1 MRNITHANNQ
11 FFRNASVLNGE
22 EEFKIW
28 LDFIPQNGSAVRT
41 LVGYTE
47 GASNGKDRLFDAS
60 TKVDGTSKMYSLID
74 TKPYIIQGKALPFD
88 ENDRVPMGY
97 NTSAAGRFTLAIA
110 DIVGLGDKKVYIE
123 DKLLNIIHDLTI
135 SPYVF
140 DSNAGIFDTRFE
152 LRYEYETL
160 SNPDFNT
167 IASSVIAFGSNG
179 LLNVKST
186 LENISHVSIYDVL
199 GRMLYT
205 QQVQNTNEFVVNT
218 TITKQTIIVQI
229 ELENGQLVSKKLIL

>member
-1 MRNITHANNQ
+1 
-11 FFRNASVLNGE
+11 
-22 EEFKIW
+22 
-28 LDFIPQNGSAVRT
+28 
-41 LVGYTE
+41 
-47 GASNGKDRLFDAS
+47 
-60 TKVDGTSKMYSLID
+60 
-74 TKPYIIQGKALPFD
+74 
-88 ENDRVPMGY
+88 
-97 NTSAAGRFTLAIA
+97 
-110 DIVGLGDKKVYIE
+110 
-123 DKLLNIIHDLTI
+123 
-135 SPYVF
+135 
-140 DSNAGIFDTRFE
+140 
-152 LRYEYETL
+152 LRYDYETL